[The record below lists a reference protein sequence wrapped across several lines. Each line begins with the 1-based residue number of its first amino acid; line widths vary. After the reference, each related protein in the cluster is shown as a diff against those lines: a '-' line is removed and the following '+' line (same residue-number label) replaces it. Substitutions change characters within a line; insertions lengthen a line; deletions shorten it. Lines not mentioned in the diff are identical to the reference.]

1 MNHMHNKQYQNVSIQ
16 QLFEWA
22 EMNPNRGKS
31 LTPIEVHVQQK
42 DDTHSLKELHL
53 PSYKAETLNPCGIIS
68 VIAYIT
74 DLMYTHA
81 LPNVRNTMLREFVT
95 ELQQMTDNLS
105 GTSLAR
111 KRRKIYEWIA
121 IAFNGGQLK
130 DDEWLDLYSALA
142 IMNKLQLILVKRPTP
157 QEIEMNSGSIGEVF
171 FTSNPMTWSESNPT
185 WIVDY
190 RGHWVAQVN
199 DYDNKPLTKRMAMWI
214 SSMETTGW
222 KIHWSSIDGKK
233 EEIVDQLIYTDGW
246 DVSKTKLK
254 KEVLS
259 VMLGRVKAI
268 EVFTNWANEKFE
280 EA

>member
-1 MNHMHNKQYQNVSIQ
+1 MNTGKQYQNVSIQ
-16 QLFEWA
+16 QLLEWA

-31 LTPIEVHVQQK
+31 LTPIEVQPQK
-42 DDTHSLKELHL
+42 EDDKHSLKELHL

-68 VIAYIT
+68 VIAYVT

-81 LPNVRNTMLREFVT
+81 LPSVRNTMLREFVT
-95 ELQQMTDNLS
+95 ELQQKTDNLS

-111 KRRKIYEWIA
+111 KRRKIFEWIA
-121 IAFNGGQLK
+121 TSFNGGQLK
-130 DDEWLDLYSALA
+130 DDEWLELYSALA
-142 IMNKLQLILVKRPTP
+142 IMNNLQLVLVKRPTP
-157 QEIEMNSGSIGEVF
+157 QEIEMNSGSVGEIF
-171 FTSNPMTWSESNPT
+171 FSTNPMTWNEINAT

-199 DYDNKPLTKRMAMWI
+199 DYDIKPLTKRMAMWI

-222 KIHWSSIDGKK
+222 KIHWTAVDGKK
-233 EEIVDQLIYTDGW
+233 EEIVDQLVYTDGW

-254 KEVLS
+254 KDVLA
-259 VMLGRVKAI
+259 VMLGRVKAL
-268 EVFTNWANEKFE
+268 EVFGNWASEKFE